1 MVGLLC
7 HLLGL
12 SEDVDSFGGFM
23 YSPPRVIL
31 SVISIHEVSILMT
44 MNDSGKTF
52 EEIANY
58 LEAQ

>member
-1 MVGLLC
+1 M
-7 HLLGL
+7 H
-12 SEDVDSFGGFM
+12 
-23 YSPPRVIL
+23 SPPRVIL